1 MSDVR
6 GLIWTWPR
14 LVMAMSTTFEYDD
27 DFIWDRRMTT
37 RSKRTVVAFVGSN
50 AAAMTTTIVD
60 ATRI

>member
-1 MSDVR
+1 
-6 GLIWTWPR
+6 
-14 LVMAMSTTFEYDD
+14 MAMSTTFEYDD

>member
-1 MSDVR
+1 MDVA
-6 GLIWTWPR
+6 TPR
-14 LVMAMSTTFEYDD
+14 DMSTTFDDDD

-50 AAAMTTTIVD
+50 AAAMTTMIVD

>member
-14 LVMAMSTTFEYDD
+14 LVMAMSTTFDDDD

-50 AAAMTTTIVD
+50 EAAMTTTIVD

>member
-37 RSKRTVVAFVGSN
+37 RSKRTVVAFVGSK